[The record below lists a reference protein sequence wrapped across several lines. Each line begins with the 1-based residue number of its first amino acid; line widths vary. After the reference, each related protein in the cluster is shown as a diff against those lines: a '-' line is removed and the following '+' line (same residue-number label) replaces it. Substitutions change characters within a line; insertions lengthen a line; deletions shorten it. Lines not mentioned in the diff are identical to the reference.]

1 MADAKRESKP
11 KRRKKNKSRTH
22 VNSDSDTTT
31 SEPTEPISKPSPSL
45 KSSENAEVS
54 AAFTK
59 FYMQRAT
66 VEFAEDLDAVRNAG
80 DFTGDALEILVHAL
94 QQGTNGFSE
103 AEKRRVV
110 GGEARK

>member
-1 MADAKRESKP
+1 MMLLLISKQTSEVTTSPSKP
-11 KRRKKNKSRTH
+11 
-22 VNSDSDTTT
+22 
-31 SEPTEPISKPSPSL
+31 
-45 KSSENAEVS
+45 SENAEIS

-80 DFTGDALEILVHAL
+80 DFNGDALEILVHAL
-94 QQGTNGFSE
+94 QQGTKGFSE

-110 GGEARK
+110 GGGEGDELRF